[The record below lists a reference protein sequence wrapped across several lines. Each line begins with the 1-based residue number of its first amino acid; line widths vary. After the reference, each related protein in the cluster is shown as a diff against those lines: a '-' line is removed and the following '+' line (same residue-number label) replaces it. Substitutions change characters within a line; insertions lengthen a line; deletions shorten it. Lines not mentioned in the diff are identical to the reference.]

1 MPQQNER
8 GRNDREEE
16 VKIDAAAETPSRVA
30 DATGSSLAGAQRNIG
45 NAGGSDRQTGFPD
58 RGGGELRIDD
68 SAISDEGTLPPPS
81 AHRADTMVRG
91 VGADARQAME
101 RDASTRGEPSFT
113 KGRNAPPTDQSR
125 YPYTVEQMDEMLTQA
140 PPGLFPDTPGGDG
153 ATPLSAD
160 RNSFLAEM
168 GNRGHFPSHQ
178 ETDRWARAVFN
189 AFRHRALEVDDA
201 LILELTN
208 LVRVGEAPEVQVE
221 EMMWG
226 GDYLDRMMRFVS
238 VLGSWTRDEF
248 YEQVAEEAGE
258 TPDDPW
264 VDAAVHS
271 FLGTLKAFLGDD
283 ADRVGNLGE
292 LTPVW
297 EKA

>member
-1 MPQQNER
+1 MPQNNER
-8 GRNDREEE
+8 GRNDRETQ

-30 DATGSSLAGAQRNIG
+30 DATGGSLAGAQRNIG
-45 NAGGSDRQTGFPD
+45 DAGGGDRQTGFPD
-58 RGGGELRIDD
+58 RGGGELRIED
-68 SAISDEGTLPPPS
+68 SSDPNSGTLPPPS

-101 RDASTRGEPSFT
+101 RDATTHGEPSFT
-113 KGRNAPPTDQSR
+113 KGRNAPPVDQSR
-125 YPYTVEQMDEMLTQA
+125 YPYTVEEMDEMLTKA
-140 PPGLFPDTPGGDG
+140 PQGLFPDTPGGDG

-160 RNSFLAEM
+160 RNSFLADM
-168 GNRGHFPSHQ
+168 GDRGRFPSQ
-178 ETDRWARAVFN
+178 KETERWARSVFN

-201 LILELTN
+201 LILEFTS

-226 GDYLDRMMRFVS
+226 GDYLDRMMRLVS
-238 VLGSWTRDEF
+238 VLGTWTRQEF

-264 VDAAVHS
+264 VDAAIHS
-271 FLGTLKAFLGDD
+271 FLGTLKAYLGSD
-283 ADRVGNLGE
+283 ADGVRNLGE
-292 LTPVW
+292 LAPVW

>member
-1 MPQQNER
+1 MPEQNER
-8 GRNDREEE
+8 GRNDRETE

-30 DATGSSLAGAQRNIG
+30 DATGSSLAGSQRNIG
-45 NAGGSDRQTGFPD
+45 DAGGSDRQTGFPD
-58 RGGGELRIDD
+58 RGGADMRIVD
-68 SAISDEGTLPPPS
+68 SSAPDADTLPPPS
-81 AHRADTMVRG
+81 AHRADTIVRG
-91 VGADARQAME
+91 VSPEARQTME
-101 RDASTRGEPSFT
+101 RGGSTGNEPSFT

-125 YPYTVEQMDEMLTQA
+125 YPYTVEQMDELLTEA

-160 RNSFLAEM
+160 RNHFLAEM
-168 GNRGHFPSHQ
+168 GNRGRFPSQQ

-189 AFRHRALEVDDA
+189 AFRHRAIEVDDA
-201 LILELTN
+201 LTAEFAG

-226 GDYLDRMMRFVS
+226 GDYLDRFTRLVT
-238 VLGSWTRDEF
+238 VLGAWTKEEF

-258 TPDDPW
+258 TVDDPW

-271 FLGTLKAFLGDD
+271 FFGTLKAFLGDD

-297 EKA
+297 EQA